1 MRRSLYMLIIIVLA
15 GGAALAVYSP
25 DVLSLLFVLLMA
37 VTIVVA
43 VLGGIL
49 PVLHYE
55 AALERGL
62 DGIERAMEVQSSS
75 AWSSIR
81 SDDDFFGQRVLDEA
95 FDEYRS
101 KVNSQQQNGQ
111 VLSDITDYVNEDMLS
126 LHSWQTL
133 VSQVPG
139 MLTSLGILGTF
150 IGLLVGIR
158 GIGFSTVN
166 DALTSVQTLLS
177 GIQIAFYTSIAGV
190 ILSLIFNILYRSAWN
205 TMLRSLG
212 LFVDSF
218 HKNIIPTVE
227 EQKLYRERRE
237 FGEVTQ
243 LLDRIPKTPA
253 FSAAGPEAAASAGGE
268 HEKILMPQILEGLQK
283 EEFTFQLQPRFDIN
297 TRKMVG
303 AEALV
308 RWNHGKM
315 GEVLPSVFIPILEK
329 NGYITKLDQYVWE
342 KVCQTL
348 RGWIDAGL
356 RPVPVS
362 INVTKTDVL
371 AMDVKE
377 CFTKLAQKYKIPP
390 RYLEIEIAENA
401 YLNASDSVQALENSM
416 RAEGFRVIMDGFN
429 GDFVLLKDAD
439 RIYADAIK
447 LDLRRMEG
455 KTNAGAIA
463 EVFEQARKMKFNL
476 SAEGIESM
484 EQLSALRKAG
494 CSEGQG
500 FFLSKPM
507 SIQEFEN
514 LTSGGKTR

>member
-1 MRRSLYMLIIIVLA
+1 MRRSLYMLIIILLA
-15 GGAALAVYSP
+15 GVTVLAVYSP

-37 VTIVVA
+37 GAIVVA
-43 VLGGIL
+43 ILGGIL
-49 PVLHYE
+49 PVLRYE
-55 AALERGL
+55 LALERGL
-62 DGIERAMEVQSSS
+62 DGIDRAMGVQSGS
-75 AWSSIR
+75 AWSAIR
-81 SDDDFFGQRVLDEA
+81 SDDEFFGQRVLDEA

-111 VLSDITDYVNEDMLS
+111 VLSDITEYVNEDMLS

-150 IGLLVGIR
+150 IGLLIGIR

-212 LFVDSF
+212 LFVDAF
-218 HKNIIPTVE
+218 HKNVIPTVE

-243 LLDRIPKTPA
+243 LLDRIPRTPV
-253 FSAAGPEAAASAGGE
+253 FSAANPESAEFAGSE

-283 EEFTFQLQPRFDIN
+283 NEFTFQLQPRFDIN

-315 GEVLPSVFIPILEK
+315 GEVMPSVFIPILEK
-329 NGYITKLDQYVWE
+329 NGYITKLDQYIWN
-342 KVCQTL
+342 KVCETL

-356 RPVPVS
+356 RPVPLS
-362 INVTKTDVL
+362 INVTKTDIM
-371 AMDVKE
+371 AIDVVE
-377 CFTKLAQKYKIPP
+377 CFTNLSRKYKIPP

-401 YLNASDSVQALENSM
+401 YLNARDSVQILEDKM

-429 GDFVLLKDAD
+429 GDYVLLKDVD
-439 RIYADAIK
+439 RIYADVIK
-447 LDLRRMEG
+447 LDLRRLEG
-455 KTNAGAIA
+455 KKNTESIGEI
-463 EVFEQARKMKFNL
+463 FEQARKMKLNL

-507 SIQEFEN
+507 SIQEFEKM
-514 LTSGGKTR
+514 TGGGDAR

>member
-1 MRRSLYMLIIIVLA
+1 MRRTLYMLIIIVLA
-15 GGAALAVYSP
+15 GVTVLAVYSP

-37 VTIVVA
+37 VAVVSA
-43 VLGGIL
+43 ILGGIL

-55 AALERGL
+55 LGLERGL

-75 AWSSIR
+75 AWSAIR
-81 SDDDFFGQRVLDEA
+81 GDDDLFGQRVLDNA

-101 KVNSQQQNGQ
+101 KVNAQQQNGQ
-111 VLSDITDYVNEDMLS
+111 VLSDITDYINEEMLS

-150 IGLLVGIR
+150 IGLLIGIR

-218 HKNIIPTVE
+218 HKNVIPTVE
-227 EQKLYRERRE
+227 EQNLYRQGRE
-237 FGEVTQ
+237 FGEMTQ
-243 LLDRIPKTPA
+243 LLDRLPKTPA
-253 FSAAGPEAAASAGGE
+253 FSAADPGASAAVGGE
-268 HEKILMPQILEGLQK
+268 HEKILMPQILEGLEN

-297 TRKMVG
+297 TRKIVG

-315 GEVLPSVFIPILEK
+315 GEILPSVFIPVLEK
-329 NGYITKLDQYVWE
+329 NGYITKLDQYIWE
-342 KVCQTL
+342 KVCETL
-348 RGWIDAGL
+348 RHWIDAGL
-356 RPVPVS
+356 RPVPLS
-362 INVTKTDVL
+362 INVTKTDIL
-371 AMDVKE
+371 AMDVME
-377 CFTKLAQKYKIPP
+377 CFTRLSQKYRIPP
-390 RYLEIEIAENA
+390 RYLEIEISENA
-401 YLNASDSVQALENSM
+401 YLNAGDSVRILEEKL
-416 RAEGFRVIMDGFN
+416 REDGFRVVMDGFD
-429 GDFVLLKDAD
+429 GDFVLLKDID
-439 RIYADAIK
+439 QIYADTIK
-447 LDLRRMEG
+447 LDLRRQEG
-455 KTNAGAIA
+455 TSGAGAIT
-463 EVFEQARKMKFNL
+463 EVFEQARRMKLSL

-500 FFLSKPM
+500 FFLSRPM
-507 SIQEFEN
+507 SIQQFEKI
-514 LTSGGKTR
+514 TSGGTTR